1 MYTVH
6 ESLIVRLKKYISEVT
21 TQLAQKKKN
30 FPLEIV
36 LRYPEEKANFD
47 EIRNFCHD
55 RNFCIHKT
63 DNVELKNSQFIINHI
78 VKRVLREDTSS
89 LDIERIDTDRIEIYR
104 KIRADPFVK
113 RLAIVSS
120 GKTRKMLGKM

>member
-1 MYTVH
+1 M
-6 ESLIVRLKKYISEVT
+6 
-21 TQLAQKKKN
+21 
-30 FPLEIV
+30 
-36 LRYPEEKANFD
+36 
-47 EIRNFCHD
+47 
-55 RNFCIHKT
+55 
-63 DNVELKNSQFIINHI
+63 
-78 VKRVLREDTSS
+78 KRVLREDTSS